1 MKIPVAEPIIG
12 KEELNLVIKTI
23 KSGWISSI
31 GKNISKFENR
41 FAEFCG
47 AKYGVATTNGTSALH
62 LCLEASKIGPGDEV
76 IVPSMTFVA
85 TANAVVYTGA
95 NPVFVDSELETWN
108 IDPDKIEPKINNKT
122 KAIIPVHLYG
132 HPANMDQILKLA
144 RKHNLLVFE
153 DAAEAHGAEYKGNK
167 VGSLGNA
174 GCFSFYG
181 NKIIT
186 TGEGG
191 MVITNNKSFADK
203 VRKLRDHGGSEKRR
217 YYYPQL
223 GFNYAMTNIQ
233 AAIGLAQLKKIGQ
246 IIKKKK
252 EIYNIY
258 NKYLSPLVPKIKLPP
273 EAEWAKSV
281 FWMFSILIPSEGE
294 INRDFLIAELGK
306 NGIDTRPFFFPL
318 HKYKR
323 FCANEELPIAD
334 YLGEKGINLPS
345 GPKLNEEEIKY
356 ICNKIINILKI
367 NI

>member
-1 MKIPVAEPIIG
+1 MHIPIAEPTIG

-31 GKNISKFENR
+31 GKNIGKFENK
-41 FAEFCG
+41 FAKFCG
-47 AKYGVATTNGTSALH
+47 AKYGVSTMNGTSALH

-76 IVPSMTFVA
+76 IVPSMTFIA
-85 TANAVVYTGA
+85 TANAVIYTGA
-95 NPVFVDSELETWN
+95 KPVFVDSEIETWN
-108 IDPDKIEPKINNKT
+108 IDPQKIKTKINDKT

-132 HPANMDQILKLA
+132 HPANMDKIIEIA
-144 RKHNLLVFE
+144 RKHELLVFE

-167 VGSLGNA
+167 VGVLGNA

-191 MVITNNKSFADK
+191 MVITNNKNFAEK
-203 VRKLRDHGGSEKRR
+203 VRRLRDHGGSGKRK

-223 GFNYAMTNIQ
+223 GFNYAMTNMQ
-233 AAIGLAQLKKIGQ
+233 AAIGLAQLKKINQ
-246 IIKKKK
+246 IIKKKR

-258 NKYLSPLVPKIKLPP
+258 SKYLAPVIPKIKLPP

-281 FWMFSILIPSEGE
+281 FWMFSILVPSERK
-294 INRDFLIAELGK
+294 INRDFLSSELRK
-306 NGIDTRPFFFPL
+306 KGIDTRPFFYPL

-323 FCANEELPIAD
+323 FGTNEELSVAN
-334 YLGEKGINLPS
+334 YLGKTGINLPS
-345 GPKLNEEEIKY
+345 SPNLSEEKIKY
-356 ICNKIINILKI
+356 ICKEIVNILK
-367 NI
+367 